1 MPARTRCSPAVSLYP
16 SLSVSR
22 PSFSCTA
29 ARADHALHQS
39 SQRSI
44 LPVTSSKSASSTPL
58 ETKRGAQCEIADWTR
73 ASLAILSPGKA
84 PGREAGGADYQY
96 ESAAGEDARIAAVH
110 HSSGTL
116 ERLVAGRALEEDFV
130 GARTGRCVVLE
141 LRHPARAAARHRRKL
156 GHLED
161 LRELRGLE
169 PVRPHRLAGP
179 CALLAESPIHLV
191 FGDDVHA
198 QYALLVRRR
207 ALRGGLAIGKER

>member
-1 MPARTRCSPAVSLYP
+1 MPARARCSPAVSLYP

-29 ARADHALHQS
+29 ARADHARHQS

-44 LPVTSSKSASSTPL
+44 VPVTSSKSASSTPL
-58 ETKRGAQCEIADWTR
+58 ETKRGAQCEIADCTR
-73 ASLAILSPGKA
+73 ASLAIRSPGKE
-84 PGREAGGADYQY
+84 PGGEAHGAEYQDEGGGSD
-96 ESAAGEDARIAAVH
+96 DAWIAAVDH
-110 HSSGTL
+110 ASRAL
-116 ERLVAGRALEEDFV
+116 QRLVAGRALEEDFV
-130 GARTGRCVVLE
+130 GARTGRCDVLE
-141 LRHPARAAARHRRKL
+141 LRQPARAAARHRRKL
-156 GHLED
+156 GHLEY

-198 QYALLVRRR
+198 Q
-207 ALRGGLAIGKER
+207 